1 MCNFENLLK
10 LKIMFK
16 CKIPSFLS
24 NVSAITEMEC
34 ISVCMNDL
42 IRDHSLIN
50 YAKIYQKT
58 SISYPRI
65 RTRMCAYQRVRNVS
79 FSENFAYVPNRR

>member
-1 MCNFENLLK
+1 MCNFENLLN

-24 NVSAITEMEC
+24 NVSAITKMEC

-42 IRDHSLIN
+42 IRDHSFIT
-50 YAKIYQKT
+50 YAKIYPKIPDT
-58 SISYPRI
+58 Y
-65 RTRMCAYQRVRNVS
+65 TYVCVS
-79 FSENFAYVPNRR
+79 EGKKC